1 MRKLIVT
8 APARSDLAEIRRYT
22 RARYGGRAADAYD
35 ALLKQA
41 LRDLRDDPLRP
52 GSSERPEIGQ
62 NIRSYHTALSR
73 KRAASKVKA
82 PRHFLF
88 YFLSDEDAV
97 VVSRILHDARDLARH
112 IPDEHLEQATK
123 GDEA

>member
-1 MRKLIVT
+1 MRRLIVT
-8 APARSDLAEIRRYT
+8 APARSDLADIRRYT
-22 RARYGGRAADAYD
+22 RARHGVRAANAYD

-41 LRDLRDDPLRP
+41 MRDLRDDPLHP
-52 GSSERPEIGQ
+52 GSSERPEFGR
-62 NIRSYHTALSR
+62 NIRSYHSALSG

-82 PRHFLF
+82 PRHFLL
-88 YFLSDEDAV
+88 YFLPDEDAV

-112 IPDEHLEQATK
+112 VPDEHLKQAA